1 MSGEQTYSLYLS
13 SHSSTVLGPGREQ
26 VRAPERV
33 EAMCHQNNCLP
44 TVDTVKRD
52 LHQQSES
59 PRSASISF
67 SARAVVLFSGIE
79 QTLHFMLV
87 DIRDIKSC

>member
-1 MSGEQTYSLYLS
+1 MEAGTNFTLDQVE
-13 SHSSTVLGPGREQ
+13 SSTDVVQ
-26 VRAPERV
+26 APERL

-52 LHQQSES
+52 LHQQSEG